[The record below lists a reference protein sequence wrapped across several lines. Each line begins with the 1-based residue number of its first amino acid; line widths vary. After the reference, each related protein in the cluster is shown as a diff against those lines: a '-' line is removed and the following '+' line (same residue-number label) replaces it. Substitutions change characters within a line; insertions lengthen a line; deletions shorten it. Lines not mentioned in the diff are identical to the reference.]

1 MDLCWEAIP
10 GVRSADKV
18 YWSIRSFLPLDDD
31 LSPIWLTLDKKQ
43 SDVVTKCKEFIFMP
57 RVYPEAWPELS
68 NAIAIELLFL
78 SVKKA
83 IFLNELKF
91 NDATKAEYEKPVG
104 N

>member
-1 MDLCWEAIP
+1 
-10 GVRSADKV
+10 
-18 YWSIRSFLPLDDD
+18 
-31 LSPIWLTLDKKQ
+31 
-43 SDVVTKCKEFIFMP
+43 MP